1 MDVEKLIKNL
11 KARGF
16 SVQRFA
22 TAAEMVS
29 YLKDEINGCEVGI
42 GGSQTVKETG
52 LYDALKANNTVHW
65 HWTDKDSDVLEKE
78 IASEVFITGANAVSE
93 SGEIVNID
101 GRGNRL
107 AAQVY
112 GIGKR
117 VYILA
122 GRNKL
127 CPDLSSAIDRA
138 HNVAAVKN
146 GNRFPTKTPCKIDG
160 KCHDCLSPDRICRAT
175 LIIHKPLMDM
185 KKMEVILVDEDLG
198 F

>member
-65 HWTDKDSDVLEKE
+65 HWTD
-78 IASEVFITGANAVSE
+78 
-93 SGEIVNID
+93 
-101 GRGNRL
+101 
-107 AAQVY
+107 
-112 GIGKR
+112 
-117 VYILA
+117 
-122 GRNKL
+122 
-127 CPDLSSAIDRA
+127 
-138 HNVAAVKN
+138 
-146 GNRFPTKTPCKIDG
+146 
-160 KCHDCLSPDRICRAT
+160 
-175 LIIHKPLMDM
+175 
-185 KKMEVILVDEDLG
+185 
-198 F
+198 